1 MTRKLIA
8 LGTVLGGLF
17 LAAPQ
22 VQAGGHNYPAWAAPM
37 YFGLAMA
44 DVFFRAAAHV
54 PAPVCAPAP
63 CAPVVV
69 SRPVYHAPP
78 RVPIYNRVWVSARYN
93 RVFYGYDRFHHPI
106 YRSVLASPGH
116 WETVVVGYRS
126 GPCY

>member
-8 LGTVLGGLF
+8 LSTVLGSLF
-17 LAAPQ
+17 LTVPQ
-22 VQAGGHNYPAWAAPM
+22 VQAGGHNCPVWAAPM

-44 DVFFRAAAHV
+44 DVFFRTAARV
-54 PAPVCAPAP
+54 PAPVYAPAP

-69 SRPVYHAPP
+69 SQPVCHTPP

-93 RVFYGYDRFHHPI
+93 RVFCGYDRFHCPI

-116 WETVVVGYRS
+116 WQSVVVGYR
-126 GPCY
+126 Y